1 MTVRFWD
8 LEAATTGKHGLS
20 KLRHKT
26 RRNIFSRELL
36 RVLALDN
43 INEKSIMYNKPRTL
57 ALRSGG
63 LEVAVGVESGKIAKN
78 IRVHVYSC
86 ILTWNS
92 ASFRVVTSP

>member
-1 MTVRFWD
+1 
-8 LEAATTGKHGLS
+8 
-20 KLRHKT
+20 
-26 RRNIFSRELL
+26 
-36 RVLALDN
+36 
-43 INEKSIMYNKPRTL
+43 MYNKPRTL

-86 ILTWNS
+86 IITWNS